1 MIHGKFKSN
10 GDVEYSVQIICPYD
24 YEIGSTDEIN
34 FTDEP
39 IEITQDISDTFE
51 HIIKTQAN
59 INLLAKNYLGDYIFS
74 SDDRGIEVLIYKEKE
89 CIFNGYIQPQ
99 TYNQDFA
106 DEYTEITLNCQDYLC
121 TLENHKY
128 KEKANYDDLKTNV
141 INVSF
146 KTLLTEIF
154 GENPPIY
161 FDNSIK
167 VSGYDDDVFSICGIS
182 ELMLLGDEEDDVWTQ
197 EDILSELLQYLNLHI
212 VQIGKE
218 YYIFSWNNIKRTIK
232 RKLFKDLF
240 SDKSTYKNSD
250 IINVSVDLYKSDD
263 TQISMSDVYNKI
275 IVECDLE
282 ENDTLIQ
289 SPLDEDSL
297 VSPYTNRNRFLVE
310 TADGDNKKTHTWYYQ
325 FQTNPKWKMRYYEN
339 GNVCNVFDLVES
351 DGLNSINQYKIA
363 EKAKHTKLFPMLCSF
378 GKVESKSKGDN
389 SKNSDLSMSD
399 QLIIT
404 INGSGTKDINT
415 SNVIK
420 EWETI
425 SDKTKGIIE
434 YNSAATGVISPTDN
448 SVINYIVFSGQ
459 ITLQPPVRTDPIK
472 TEGGIFVLNP
482 EVNCNWVKGKYPS
495 DVGVEQNKSYK
506 SLMPNLGYESL
517 RDKYREKYGS
527 WLVYRSQDGV
537 DSISKIPI
545 LICQLSI
552 GNKYCVETNGSST
565 QSLTTETTFEWLTI
579 EECNSRNLQ
588 PTFALGINPAL
599 DDELLCKEFDLQNTL
614 DVTDN
619 IDAKGTAIPIR
630 NTDNLSGKINFKI
643 LSPAYVGWEQQIRR
657 HPTAFRHTKWWTTE
671 LPIMEFV
678 ENIYIQNFECKLYS
692 NNANINNTDDKDL
705 IYVSDVI
712 NTSIK
717 TKDDITFKFNTAL
730 TTEEAIE
737 KGISTN
743 SKMSNVVNMKT
754 NGVILNINSLFSSL
768 EKQTAK
774 PEEHYINDYYNE
786 YSNPK
791 LIIETSL
798 NINKT
803 SYWQQYKFNYFKDKV
818 FFVLGTSKDLKNDT
832 IKYTLKEI

>member
-39 IEITQDISDTFE
+39 IEITQDVSDTFE

-128 KEKANYDDLKTNV
+128 KEKTNYDDLKTNV

-232 RKLFKDLF
+232 RRLFKDLF

-472 TEGGIFVLNP
+472 IAGGNFVLNP
-482 EVNCNWVKGKYPS
+482 EVNCNWIKGKYPS

-565 QSLTTETTFEWLTI
+565 QSQTTETTFEWLTI

-599 DDELLCKEFDLQNTL
+599 GDELLCKEFDLQNTL

-643 LSPAYVGWEQQIRR
+643 LSPAYVGWQQQIRR

>member
-128 KEKANYDDLKTNV
+128 KEKTNYDDLKTNV

-232 RKLFKDLF
+232 RRLFKDLF

-339 GNVCNVFDLVES
+339 GNVCNVFNLVES

-415 SNVIK
+415 SNVIN

-472 TEGGIFVLNP
+472 VAGSNFVLNP

-495 DVGVEQNKSYK
+495 DVGVEQNISYK

-552 GNKYCVETNGSST
+552 GNKYCVETNGLST
-565 QSLTTETTFEWLTI
+565 QSQTTETTFEWLTI
-579 EECNSRNLQ
+579 EECKSRNLQ

-599 DDELLCKEFDLQNTL
+599 GDELLCKEFDLQNTL

-643 LSPAYVGWEQQIRR
+643 LSPAYVGWQQQIRR

-786 YSNPK
+786 YSKPK

-818 FFVLGTSKDLKNDT
+818 FFVVGTSKDLKNDT